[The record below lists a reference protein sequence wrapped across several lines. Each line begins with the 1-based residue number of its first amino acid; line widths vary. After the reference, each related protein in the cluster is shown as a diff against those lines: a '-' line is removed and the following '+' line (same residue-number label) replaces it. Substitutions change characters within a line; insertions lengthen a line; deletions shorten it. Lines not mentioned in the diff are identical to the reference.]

1 MISFDDFTKLEI
13 KTGKILT
20 CEKVVGADN
29 LFKVTVDVAEEKP
42 RQLVAGLANYYAP
55 ESLVGKGVVVLAN
68 LQPRVIRGSESQGML
83 LAAEDGTG
91 KTIALLTPDK
101 EIQAGSK
108 VR

>member
-1 MISFDDFTKLEI
+1 MISFDDFAKLEI

-20 CEKVVGADN
+20 CEKVVGSDN
-29 LFKVTVDVAEEKP
+29 LFKVTVDLAEDKP
-42 RQLVAGLANYYAP
+42 RQLVVGLAKHYSP
-55 ESLVGKGVVVLAN
+55 EQLVGKGVVVLTN
-68 LQPRVIRGSESQGML
+68 LQPRVIRGIESQGML